1 MKVYI
6 NIMGKNVF
14 FNKLSKKI
22 IKTFLSI
29 IILLYHSNSF
39 SIENKIEL
47 KIENE
52 IITSIDISKEIK
64 LLTSLNPNLLELNK
78 KKILEVAT
86 NSLIKEKIKKI
97 EIKKYKKNLEINENY
112 LDNLI
117 ESNYKKLN
125 MKSSNDFANY
135 LNENGSTITQFKKKL
150 TIEALWNEII
160 YLKYQNKININEK
173 KIKEEILNSK
183 NEKISFNLSEIVF
196 NLNENEKLKKKTD
209 LIYNEILNKSFENA
223 ALVYSISASSA
234 LGGKL
239 GWVEADSLNKNLK
252 NKLSKLKIGEMI
264 EPYVI
269 PGGFLILKL
278 NDLKKVKIKV
288 NVEEETKKIIR
299 LKTNLQL
306 NQYSN
311 IYYNKIKKNFTI
323 EKI

>member
-6 NIMGKNVF
+6 NIKDKNIF
-14 FNKLSKKI
+14 FNMLSKKI

-29 IILLYHSNSF
+29 FLLIYHTNSF
-39 SIENKIEL
+39 SVENKIEF
-47 KIENE
+47 KVQNE
-52 IITSIDISKEIK
+52 IITSIDIIKELK
-64 LLTSLNPNLLELNK
+64 LLTSLNPNLLELDK
-78 KKILEVAT
+78 KKIIEVAT

-97 EIKKYKKNLEINENY
+97 EIQKYKKNLEVNENY

-117 ESNYKKLN
+117 ISNYKKIN
-125 MKSSNDFANY
+125 MENLNDFINY
-135 LNENGSTITQFKKKL
+135 LNENGSSITQFKKKL
-150 TIEALWNEII
+150 IIEALWNEII
-160 YLKYQNKININEK
+160 FLKYQNKININEK
-173 KIKEEILNSK
+173 KIKEEILNSN

-196 NLNENEKLKKKTD
+196 NLNENEKLNKKTE
-209 LIYNEILNKSFENA
+209 LINKVILNKSFENA
-223 ALVYSISASSA
+223 ALVYSISASSS

-239 GWVEADSLNKNLK
+239 GWIEADSLNKNLK

-311 IYYNKIKKNFTI
+311 IYFNKIKKNYTI